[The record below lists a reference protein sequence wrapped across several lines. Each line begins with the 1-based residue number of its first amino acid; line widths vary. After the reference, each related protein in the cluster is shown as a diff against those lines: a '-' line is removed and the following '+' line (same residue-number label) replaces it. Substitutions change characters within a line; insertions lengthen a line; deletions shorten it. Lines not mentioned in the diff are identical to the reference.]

1 MTKKYLFI
9 FILIVLLG
17 AWLRF
22 YRIREY
28 ITFLGDEGRDL
39 IVVKRML
46 IDHKFTLLGPI
57 TSVGSMYMGPIYYY
71 FMAPFLWLWN
81 YDPVGPAVMVAFF
94 SVATLILLYL
104 LCAEFF
110 IFGSIGLIATF
121 LYAISPLPIIYG
133 HSSWN
138 PNIVPF
144 FSLLTIYSL
153 LKVVVKVE
161 KKWLSVIGLSLG
173 VLFQLHYVSFMFIPI
188 LLGILILLKFRMTL
202 VNYLSLIFFFLISYS
217 PFLVFEFRHQFVNL
231 GGAWRFIL
239 ENNRNNIELV
249 TRLGLAW
256 HTITDV
262 FVRIFWRLIV
272 IENAEFT
279 KLFIVLLSVLII
291 WSWNYFKKRPKSFLT
306 LKVILLWLG
315 IGILSFALYQGSI
328 YDYYFGSLF
337 PAPFILTGVAIFI
350 LGRISNFGKYISYL
364 IFIILC
370 FFNLKNSPLR
380 IPPSNLVKNTEI
392 IARFVYDKTEGK
404 PYNFALIAGKN
415 SDHAYR
421 YFLELWGRSPITLEI
436 PQKDSERKSVTD
448 QLLVIC
454 EEKVCQPLGH
464 PLWEIAGFG
473 MAEITDEWTVVTAKV
488 FRLIPLKESKES

>member
-71 FMAPFLWLWN
+71 FMAPFLLLWN

-144 FSLLTIYSL
+144 
-153 LKVVVKVE
+153 
-161 KKWLSVIGLSLG
+161 
-173 VLFQLHYVSFMFIPI
+173 
-188 LLGILILLKFRMTL
+188 
-202 VNYLSLIFFFLISYS
+202 
-217 PFLVFEFRHQFVNL
+217 
-231 GGAWRFIL
+231 
-239 ENNRNNIELV
+239 
-249 TRLGLAW
+249 
-256 HTITDV
+256 
-262 FVRIFWRLIV
+262 
-272 IENAEFT
+272 
-279 KLFIVLLSVLII
+279 
-291 WSWNYFKKRPKSFLT
+291 
-306 LKVILLWLG
+306 
-315 IGILSFALYQGSI
+315 
-328 YDYYFGSLF
+328 
-337 PAPFILTGVAIFI
+337 
-350 LGRISNFGKYISYL
+350 
-364 IFIILC
+364 
-370 FFNLKNSPLR
+370 
-380 IPPSNLVKNTEI
+380 
-392 IARFVYDKTEGK
+392 
-404 PYNFALIAGKN
+404 
-415 SDHAYR
+415 
-421 YFLELWGRSPITLEI
+421 
-436 PQKDSERKSVTD
+436 
-448 QLLVIC
+448 
-454 EEKVCQPLGH
+454 
-464 PLWEIAGFG
+464 
-473 MAEITDEWTVVTAKV
+473 
-488 FRLIPLKESKES
+488 